1 MQRAVNLNAIS
12 KSTREIYHS
21 LRSEVIGTYYRLRV
35 LRQLFTSNE
44 TVALLN
50 KIAIRFF
57 KMLKLDLLDT
67 IIMAINRLLDPA
79 KTGNRHSNASLQQL
93 IISLD
98 PTEHVNLIMDLN
110 NILDQ
115 VKGKSPRIRQW
126 RKKWA
131 AHRDLEVVQGL
142 APMPATSLPEIDD
155 VLKLIGRFLNEFET
169 VCQDP
174 RVEINL
180 YGKTNREVEEI
191 AESERLKIG
200 PPNDYE
206 NMIFRDDGT
215 TILDLITRVN
225 HPQ

>member
-1 MQRAVNLNAIS
+1 
-12 KSTREIYHS
+12 
-21 LRSEVIGTYYRLRV
+21 
-35 LRQLFTSNE
+35 
-44 TVALLN
+44 
-50 KIAIRFF
+50 
-57 KMLKLDLLDT
+57 MLKLDLLDT

-93 IISLD
+93 IVSLD

-110 NILDQ
+110 NILEK

-169 VCQDP
+169 ACHDP
-174 RVEINL
+174 REDINL
-180 YGKTNREVEEI
+180 YEKTDKEVEEI
-191 AESERLKIG
+191 VESEQQKISS
-200 PPNDYE
+200 PIHYE
-206 NMIFRDDGT
+206 NIIFKDDGT

-225 HPQ
+225 SPQ